1 MDREKMASLNSE
13 TQRLNTELQVERGKS
28 ERLQSLLQEA
38 TGRQITLQGQK
49 DALQQKVD
57 QVSMHFSNL
66 LSHNDM

>member
-1 MDREKMASLNSE
+1 MDREKMASLKSE
-13 TQRLNTELQVERGKS
+13 TQGLTTELQTERDKA

-57 QVSMHFSNL
+57 KVSIDFSTN
-66 LSHNDM
+66 M